1 MTTVSVAVG
10 GNSYGHTCSSVPAGL
25 WNLKPERDY
34 RVVFTDEKPVLT
46 GAVYKFKRGIIDT
59 DITVIG
65 ATRQLNLIGYR
76 GNTVYLMLDTRA
88 VLAQAFGII
97 RENPTYGL
105 SRWPVPEKGWVWCE
119 EA

>member
-34 RVVFTDEKPVLT
+34 RVVFTDEKPVST
-46 GAVYKFKRGIIDT
+46 DAVYKFKRGLNADE
-59 DITVIG
+59 ITVIG
-65 ATRQLNLIGYR
+65 ASAITRRLGYLR
-76 GNTVYLMLDTRA
+76 NSIYLLKDTRN
-88 VLAQAFGII
+88 VLAAAFGVPETLYM
-97 RENPTYGL
+97 RC
-105 SRWPVPEKGWVWCE
+105 PVPEKGWVWCE